1 MHRKISPNIKWIV
14 GIDEVG
20 RGPIAGPVTVGVCV
34 CSADEYVQLCSDHP
48 NIADSKKITP
58 KKRLRI
64 AEELNKEQRLRSS
77 IASSTAVDI
86 DTIGIVPALLQAL
99 DEALNQLGLD
109 PSEILVLLD
118 GGLKAPKKYFH
129 QETIIKGDQSEWLI
143 GAASIVAKVHR
154 DNKMIAYAK
163 EYPLY
168 GFEKHKGYGTKAHYQ
183 ALREHGT
190 SALHRTSFLRNL

>member
-1 MHRKISPNIKWIV
+1 MV
-14 GIDEVG
+14 GVDEVG
-20 RGPIAGPVTVGVCV
+20 RGPIAGPVTVGACV
-34 CSADEYVQLCSDHP
+34 CSVDEYAQLCSDQL
-48 NIADSKKITP
+48 NVTDSKKITP
-58 KKRLRI
+58 KKRSII
-64 AEELNKEQRLRSS
+64 AEELNKDKRLRSS

-86 DTIGIVPALLQAL
+86 DIVGIVPALLRAL
-99 DEALNQLGLD
+99 DEALSQLELD
-109 PSEILVLLD
+109 PSETLVLLD
-118 GGLKAPKKYFH
+118 GGLKAPKKYLH

-163 EYPLY
+163 DFPLY

-190 SALHRTSFLRNL
+190 SVLHRTSFLRNL